1 MRRVVVGLIGL
12 IAVVALVGVL
22 AGSSPSGVT
31 SVRTGAAARV
41 YSDDVLSRAA
51 SMTQKMSVVGPI
63 TGHEYHG
70 HVNDEQLRISLAD
83 PEFVRELEA
92 YIRQLDRML
101 ARTP

>member
-1 MRRVVVGLIGL
+1 MRRIVVSLVGLMAV
-12 IAVVALVGVL
+12 IALVVAL
-22 AGSSPSGVT
+22 ASSSPSGPT
-31 SVRTGAAARV
+31 SMSTGATARV

-51 SMTQKMSVVGPI
+51 SMTQKMSVPGPI

-70 HVNDEQLRISLAD
+70 HINDEQLRLSQTD

-92 YIRQLDRML
+92 YMQQIDRML